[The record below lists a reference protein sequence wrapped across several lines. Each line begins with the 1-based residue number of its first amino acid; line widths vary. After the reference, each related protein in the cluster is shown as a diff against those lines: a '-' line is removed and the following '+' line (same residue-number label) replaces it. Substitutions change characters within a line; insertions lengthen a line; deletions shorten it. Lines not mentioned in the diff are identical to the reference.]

1 MTFFILIVLSLL
13 SWLALVTVGLFAI
26 VGFQDG
32 VFWMVAA
39 ASVATAL
46 GVVLIQDV
54 FKAALSLV
62 ATFLLI
68 AGLFVLLSAEFL
80 AVVQVLIYAGAVS
93 ILIIFAVLLTRDV
106 AQGNP
111 SNRLQIPALITT
123 VLGLA
128 AIVFVALRTDWVV
141 MEDVLPSETMDRVER
156 VLATTPESIA
166 GVLLNEWAL
175 PFEAASVLLLA
186 AILGALALIRE
197 RQDDA

>member
-1 MTFFILIVLSLL
+1 MTFFIFIVLSLL
-13 SWLALVTVGLFAI
+13 GWLALVTVGLFAI

-32 VFWMVAA
+32 VFWTVAA
-39 ASVATAL
+39 ASVAAAL

-62 ATFLLI
+62 ATFLLV

-80 AVVQVLIYAGAVS
+80 AVVQVLIYVGAVS

-106 AQGNP
+106 EQGNP
-111 SNRLQIPALITT
+111 SNRLQFPAMITA

-128 AIVFVALRTDWVV
+128 VIVFVVLRTDWVV
-141 MEDVLPSETMDRVER
+141 MEDVLPPETMDRVEG

-166 GVLLNEWAL
+166 GVLLSEWVL
-175 PFEAASVLLLA
+175 PFEATSVLLLA
-186 AILGALALIRE
+186 AILGALTLIRE

>member
-1 MTFFILIVLSLL
+1 VTFFVLIVLTLL
-13 SWLALVTVGLFAI
+13 GWLALVTVGLFAI

-32 VFWMVAA
+32 VFWTVAA
-39 ASVATAL
+39 ARVATAL
-46 GVVLIQDV
+46 GVVLIQDL

-62 ATFLLI
+62 GTFLLI

-80 AVVQVLIYAGAVS
+80 AVVQVLIYAGAIS

-111 SNRLQIPALITT
+111 SNKLQIPALITA

-128 AIVFVALRTDWVV
+128 AIVYVVLRTDWVV
-141 MEDVLPSETMDRVER
+141 MEDVLPSETMDRVEM

-166 GVLLNEWAL
+166 GVLLNQWVL
-175 PFEAASVLLLA
+175 PFEVASVVLLA

-197 RQDDA
+197 QEDDA

>member
-1 MTFFILIVLSLL
+1 MTFFILIVLTLL
-13 SWLALVTVGLFAI
+13 GWLALVTVGLFAI

-32 VFWMVAA
+32 VFWTVAA
-39 ASVATAL
+39 ASVAAAL

-62 ATFLLI
+62 VTFLLI

-111 SNRLQIPALITT
+111 SNRLQIPALITA

-128 AIVFVALRTDWVV
+128 AIVFVVLRTDWVV
-141 MEDVLPSETMDRVER
+141 MEEVLPSETMDRVEGM
-156 VLATTPESIA
+156 LATTPESIA
-166 GVLLNEWAL
+166 GVLLNEWVL
-175 PFEAASVLLLA
+175 PFEAVSVLLLA

-197 RQDDA
+197 PQGDA

>member
-1 MTFFILIVLSLL
+1 MTFFVLIVLSLL
-13 SWLALVTVGLFAI
+13 GWLALVTVGLFAI

-32 VFWMVAA
+32 VFWTVAA
-39 ASVATAL
+39 ASVAAAL
-46 GVVLIQDV
+46 GVVLIQDL

-62 ATFLLI
+62 TTFLLI

-93 ILIIFAVLLTRDV
+93 ILVIFAILLTRDI

-111 SNRLQIPALITT
+111 SNRLQIPALVTA

-128 AIVFVALRTDWVV
+128 AIVFVVLRTDWVV

-166 GVLLNEWAL
+166 GVLLNEWVL
-175 PFEAASVLLLA
+175 PFEAVSVLLLA

>member
-1 MTFFILIVLSLL
+1 MTFFVLIVLTLL
-13 SWLALVTVGLFAI
+13 GWLALVTVGLFAI

-32 VFWMVAA
+32 VFWTVAA

-46 GVVLIQDV
+46 GVVLIQDL

-62 ATFLLI
+62 GTFLLI

-80 AVVQVLIYAGAVS
+80 AVVQVLIYAGAIS

-111 SNRLQIPALITT
+111 SNKLQIPALITA
-123 VLGLA
+123 VLGLT
-128 AIVFVALRTDWVV
+128 AIVFVVLRTDWVV
-141 MEDVLPSETMDRVER
+141 MEDVLPSETMDRVEML
-156 VLATTPESIA
+156 LATTPESIA
-166 GVLLNEWAL
+166 GVLLNQWVL
-175 PFEAASVLLLA
+175 PFEVASVLLLA

-197 RQDDA
+197 PEDDA

>member
-1 MTFFILIVLSLL
+1 MTFFILIVLTLL
-13 SWLALVTVGLFAI
+13 GWLALVTVGLFAI

-32 VFWMVAA
+32 VFWTVAA
-39 ASVATAL
+39 ASVAAAL

-62 ATFLLI
+62 VTFLLI

-111 SNRLQIPALITT
+111 CNRLQIPALITA

-128 AIVFVALRTDWVV
+128 AIVFVVLRTDWVV
-141 MEDVLPSETMDRVER
+141 MEEVLPSETMDRVEG

-166 GVLLNEWAL
+166 GVLLNEWVL

-197 RQDDA
+197 PQGDA